1 MLPCLVVA
9 GTCFGA
15 VWPGISHH
23 VDSNFF
29 ALLSVVCLAL
39 WYTSRKNFLLIT
51 AGSLAG
57 VTTCVLQPKGVLLF
71 CAFLVWLWLL
81 RRKVSAPLSALGLV
95 TGGYL
100 GFIGLVLA
108 YFWSQGALG
117 SLVYV
122 DYVYPSQH
130 YTAVNNVVYAQ
141 GILKDYW
148 TPWVT
153 AGGGWFVGIAA
164 ILIAPLL
171 FIAALPFLMIAL
183 GIRSKWRYIT
193 PEITLYWLCGWA
205 LWLSELHRRDIYH
218 LVFGSPLLIIL
229 FFHVVGESR
238 RKAVQAAVWTLAVAA
253 VCLAIFNF
261 VNAAVAGRT
270 ISTRAGTV
278 AVLGSDQVLM
288 FLNEH
293 VSPGEEILVYP
304 YAPTYYFLSAT
315 TNPTRYSFLMYNY
328 NTPSQFREVIDILD
342 QRRVRYVIWDT
353 NFGPKVAGEIFPGSW
368 PRSPSDLILEPYL
381 ESHYRLVEDDSGIHI
396 MERKGEDLEK
406 ERRNIP

>member
-1 MLPCLVVA
+1 MLPCLVFA

-39 WYTSRKNFLLIT
+39 WYASRKNFLLIA

-57 VTTCVLQPKGVLLF
+57 VTTCVLQPKGMLLF

-95 TGGYL
+95 TGGYF

-164 ILIAPLL
+164 ILIAPLYRRVAFPHDSPWHSIQVEIYNTRDYPL
-171 FIAALPFLMIAL
+171 LALWMGIMAFGVTSQRHLPSGIRIAAADYPI
-183 GIRSKWRYIT
+183 
-193 PEITLYWLCGWA
+193 
-205 LWLSELHRRDIYH
+205 LSCR
-218 LVFGSPLLIIL
+218 
-229 FFHVVGESR
+229 
-238 RKAVQAAVWTLAVAA
+238 
-253 VCLAIFNF
+253 
-261 VNAAVAGRT
+261 GR
-270 ISTRAGTV
+270 
-278 AVLGSDQVLM
+278 
-288 FLNEH
+288 
-293 VSPGEEILVYP
+293 
-304 YAPTYYFLSAT
+304 
-315 TNPTRYSFLMYNY
+315 
-328 NTPSQFREVIDILD
+328 
-342 QRRVRYVIWDT
+342 
-353 NFGPKVAGEIFPGSW
+353 
-368 PRSPSDLILEPYL
+368 EP
-381 ESHYRLVEDDSGIHI
+381 
-396 MERKGEDLEK
+396 
-406 ERRNIP
+406 